1 MEWNGTLALYQARLP
16 KPFLK
21 MSFQNRI
28 VESILC
34 IALAGGVRGLGLLVV
49 FANFRFEI
57 TFRESVAGAGR
68 AGVQPFLCEEGGDA
82 RARQAQPR
90 ARNGIHP
97 PLSTPGR
104 GENSPPSPQ
113 DTVAWF
119 GKPMYRQAPR
129 ASRILV
135 CTACIFSGTS
145 LCENLH
151 DVFAARHAWSQQN
164 FSRFHALPALECL
177 VQ

>member
-1 MEWNGTLALYQARLP
+1 
-16 KPFLK
+16 

-49 FANFRFEI
+49 SAFFRSEI
-57 TFRESVAGAGR
+57 ISRESVAGAGR

-97 PLSTPGR
+97 PFSTPGR
-104 GENSPPSPQ
+104 GKLSSS
-113 DTVAWF
+113 
-119 GKPMYRQAPR
+119 
-129 ASRILV
+129 SRHSCMV
-135 CTACIFSGTS
+135 WETYVQTSTACITHSC
-145 LCENLH
+145 LYRMHLQRRDRPVLENLH

-164 FSRFHALPALECL
+164 FLMISCSSCFRMPRS
-177 VQ
+177 VTR